1 MGQMPVGVH
10 DIFTSAKEV
19 MFLPEFV
26 CLCVSKIS
34 QKVMEGSFR
43 NFQGMS
49 KMAKTTSN
57 SILGVIRKFQLVLM
71 RRAVN
76 MLVC

>member
-1 MGQMPVGVH
+1 
-10 DIFTSAKEV
+10 

-26 CLCVSKIS
+26 CLSVCLCISKIT

-49 KMAKTTSN
+49 GMAKTTSD
-57 SILGVIRKFQLVLM
+57 SILGVIRNESWLLDHFEIF
-71 RRAVN
+71 VN
-76 MLVC
+76 IALNVA